1 MEEKKTGYNQKKNIY
16 TQNYIRD
23 NYKQISIRVQKV
35 GDLTRE
41 TMQAAADQAG
51 ESLNGYIL
59 EAVRRRMESGE

>member
-23 NYKQISIRVQKV
+23 NYKQISIRVQKT

-41 TMQAAADQAG
+41 SIQSAADQAG

>member
-23 NYKQISIRVQKV
+23 NYKQISIRVQKA

-41 TMQAAADQAG
+41 TMQAAADEAG

>member
-23 NYKQISIRVQKV
+23 NYKQISIRVQKN

-41 TMQAAADQAG
+41 TMQAAADEAG

>member
-23 NYKQISIRVQKV
+23 NYKQISIRVQKT

-41 TMQAAADQAG
+41 SMQSAADQAG